1 MRHIISSTQFTKE
14 DLTSLFSL
22 TSDIKNEPSCYN
34 DSLRG
39 KVVATLFYE
48 PSTRTRLSFES
59 AIQRLGASLIST
71 ENAKEASSSVKGE
84 SLLDTIRIVEGYAE
98 AIVMRHHE
106 NDAAEEASKV
116 ASVPIINAGGG
127 SGEHPTQSLL
137 DCYTIFERRDSLEY
151 LSVAVI
157 GDLRYGRTVHS
168 LVKMLSLFKGLTV
181 YGVSLPGL
189 ELNEDYIQYIED
201 HGGRFISCTSLA
213 DIPSDVDVLY
223 QTRTQ
228 RERMSVREGEVQEIV
243 INKEVLS
250 RFDSHT
256 MVLHPLPRNQ
266 EIAHD
271 VDKDPRALYFEQ
283 AKNGMWVRMALVY
296 TLLKENR

>member
-1 MRHIISSTQFTKE
+1 MRHVISSSQFTKE
-14 DLTSLFSL
+14 DLTTLFAL
-22 TSDIKNEPSCYN
+22 TSDLKHEPSRYRN
-34 DSLRG
+34 SLSG

-71 ENAKEASSSVKGE
+71 ENAKEVSSSVKGE
-84 SLLDTIRIVEGYAE
+84 SLSDTIRIIEGYAE

-106 NDAAEEASKV
+106 NDAAEEASKI

-137 DCYTIFERRDSLEY
+137 DCYTIYEQRGSLDQ
-151 LSVAVI
+151 LSIAVI

-168 LVKMLSLFKGLTV
+168 LVKMLSLFDGLTV

-189 ELNEDYIQYIED
+189 ELSESYIQYIEE
-201 HGGRFISCTSLA
+201 HGGMYVACTSLD

-228 RERMSVREGEVQEIV
+228 RERMTVREGNVQEFV
-243 INKEVLS
+243 IDQQVLHS
-250 RFDSHT
+250 FAKHT
-256 MVLHPLPRNQ
+256 IVLHPLPRNQ
-266 EIAHD
+266 EIASE
-271 VDKDPRALYFEQ
+271 VDSDPRALYFEQ
-283 AKNGMWVRMALVY
+283 AKNGMWVRMALLY
-296 TLLKENR
+296 MLLRENR

>member
-1 MRHIISSTQFTKE
+1 MRHVISSTQFTKE
-14 DLTSLFSL
+14 NVTSLFAL
-22 TSDIKNEPSCYN
+22 TSDIKNDPSRYY

-59 AIQRLGASLIST
+59 AIQRLGANLIST
-71 ENAKEASSSVKGE
+71 ENAKEVSSAVKGE
-84 SLLDTIRIVEGYAE
+84 SLTDTIRIVEGYAE

-106 NDAAEEASKV
+106 NDAAAEASRV

-137 DCYTIFERRDSLEY
+137 DSYTIFEQRGSLDR

-168 LVKMLSLFKGLTV
+168 LVKILSLFEGLTI
-181 YGVSLPGL
+181 YGVSLPSL
-189 ELNEDYIQYIED
+189 ELSDHYIQYLED
-201 HGGRFISCTSLA
+201 HGGRFIACNSLK
-213 DIPSDVDVLY
+213 DIPGDIDVLY

-228 RERMSVREGEVQEIV
+228 RERMTASEGNVKEII
-243 INKEVLS
+243 INKQVLS
-250 RFDSHT
+250 RFHSRT

-266 EIAHD
+266 EISPDIDH
-271 VDKDPRALYFEQ
+271 DPRALYFEQ
-283 AKNGMWVRMALVY
+283 AKNGMWVRMALLY
-296 TLLKENR
+296 ALLTENR

>member
-22 TSDIKNEPSCYN
+22 TSDIKNDSSRYY

-71 ENAKEASSSVKGE
+71 ENAKEVSSSVKGE
-84 SLLDTIRIVEGYAE
+84 SLADTIRIVEGYAE
-98 AIVMRHHE
+98 AIVIRHHE
-106 NDAAEEASKV
+106 NEAAAEASRV

-137 DCYTIFERRDSLEY
+137 DCYTIFERLGSLNN
-151 LSVAVI
+151 LSVAII

-168 LVKMLSLFKGLTV
+168 LVKMLSLFDGLTI
-181 YGVSLPGL
+181 YGVSLSGL
-189 ELNEDYIQYIED
+189 ELSENYIRYIEEY
-201 HGGRFISCTSLA
+201 GGRFIACSSLEEV
-213 DIPSDVDVLY
+213 PSNVDVLY

-228 RERMSVREGEVQEIV
+228 RERMSAREGEVQEIV
-243 INKEVLS
+243 IDQAVLDL
-250 RFDSHT
+250 FEGNT
-256 MVLHPLPRNQ
+256 IVLHPLPRNQ
-266 EIAHD
+266 EIAPE
-271 VDKDPRALYFEQ
+271 VDQDLRAQYFEQ
-283 AKNGMWVRMALVY
+283 AKNGMWVRMALLY
-296 TLLKENR
+296 TLLKESR

>member
-14 DLTSLFSL
+14 DLTSLFTL
-22 TSDIKNEPSCYN
+22 TSDIKNDSSRYY

-71 ENAKEASSSVKGE
+71 ENAKEVSSSVKGE
-84 SLLDTIRIVEGYAE
+84 SLADTIRIVEGYAE
-98 AIVMRHHE
+98 AIVIRHHE
-106 NDAAEEASKV
+106 DEAAAEASRA

-127 SGEHPTQSLL
+127 AGEHPTQSLL
-137 DCYTIFERRDSLEY
+137 DCYTIFERRESLDH
-151 LSVAVI
+151 LSVAII

-168 LVKMLSLFKGLTV
+168 LVKMLSLFDGLTI

-189 ELNEDYIQYIED
+189 ELSENYIRYIEE
-201 HGGRFISCTSLA
+201 HGGRFIACSSLMEV
-213 DIPSDVDVLY
+213 PSDVDVLY

-228 RERMSVREGEVQEIV
+228 RERMSAREGAVQEIV
-243 INKEVLS
+243 IDQAVLDLFE
-250 RFDSHT
+250 RNT
-256 MVLHPLPRNQ
+256 IVLHPLPRNQ
-266 EIAHD
+266 EIAPN
-271 VDKDPRALYFEQ
+271 VDQDPRALYFEQ
-283 AKNGMWVRMALVY
+283 AKNGMWVRMALLY
-296 TLLKENR
+296 SLFKNR

>member
-14 DLTSLFSL
+14 DLTSLFTL
-22 TSDIKNEPSCYN
+22 TSDIKNDPSRYY

-71 ENAKEASSSVKGE
+71 ENAKEVSSSVKGE
-84 SLLDTIRIVEGYAE
+84 SLTDTIRIVEGYAE
-98 AIVMRHHE
+98 AIVIRHHE
-106 NDAAEEASKV
+106 NEAAAEASRA

-137 DCYTIFERRDSLEY
+137 DCYTIFERRKSLDH
-151 LSVAVI
+151 LSVAI
-157 GDLRYGRTVHS
+157 LGDLRYGRTVHS
-168 LVKMLSLFKGLTV
+168 LVKMLSLFDGLTI

-189 ELNEDYIQYIED
+189 ELSVDYKRYIEEY
-201 HGGRFISCTSLA
+201 GGRFIACSSL
-213 DIPSDVDVLY
+213 DDVPSDVDVLY

-228 RERMSVREGEVQEIV
+228 RERMTANEGNVREIV
-243 INKEVLS
+243 INKQVLNH
-250 RFDSHT
+250 FEPHT
-256 MVLHPLPRNQ
+256 IVLHPLPRNQ
-266 EIAHD
+266 EVAPD
-271 VDKDPRALYFEQ
+271 VDQDPRALYFEQ
-283 AKNGMWVRMALVY
+283 AKNGMWVRMALLY
-296 TLLKENR
+296 SLLENR

>member
-14 DLTSLFSL
+14 DLTSLFTL
-22 TSDIKNEPSCYN
+22 TSDIKNDPSRYC

-84 SLLDTIRIVEGYAE
+84 SLADTIRIVEGYAE
-98 AIVMRHHE
+98 AIVIRHHE
-106 NDAAEEASKV
+106 NEAAAEASRA

-137 DCYTIFERRDSLEY
+137 DCYTIVERRGSLEN
-151 LSVAVI
+151 LSIAVI

-168 LVKMLSLFKGLTV
+168 LVKMLSLFDGLTI
-181 YGVSLPGL
+181 YGVGLPGL
-189 ELNEDYIQYIED
+189 ELSDEYIKHIED
-201 HGGRFISCTSLA
+201 NGGRFIACSSL
-213 DIPSDVDVLY
+213 DEVPGNVDVLY

-228 RERMSVREGEVQEIV
+228 RERMSADDEDVSEMV
-243 INKEVLS
+243 INKQVLHHFHF
-250 RFDSHT
+250 RT

-266 EIAHD
+266 EIASE
-271 VDKDPRALYFEQ
+271 VDRDPRALYFRQ
-283 AKNGMWVRMALVY
+283 AKNGMWVRMALLY
-296 TLLKENR
+296 TLLQESR

>member
-1 MRHIISSTQFTKE
+1 MRHVISSTQFTKE
-14 DLTSLFSL
+14 DLTSLFVL
-22 TSDIKNEPSCYN
+22 TSDIKKDPSRYY

-71 ENAKEASSSVKGE
+71 ENAREVSSSVKGE
-84 SLLDTIRIVEGYAE
+84 SLQDTVRIVEGYAE
-98 AIVMRHHE
+98 AIVMRHYE
-106 NDAAEEASKV
+106 NDAAAEASRV

-137 DCYTIFERRDSLEY
+137 DGYTIFEQRSSLDH

-168 LVKMLSLFKGLTV
+168 LVKMLSLFEDLTI
-181 YGVSLPGL
+181 YGVGLPGL
-189 ELNEDYIQYIED
+189 ELSDDYIQYIED
-201 HGGRFISCTSLA
+201 NGGHFIACSSLS
-213 DIPSDVDVLY
+213 DVPSDVDVLY

-228 RERMSVREGEVQEIV
+228 RERMSASQGSVQEI
-243 INKEVLS
+243 IIDRHVLN
-250 RFDSHT
+250 RFGSHT

-266 EIAHD
+266 EIASD
-271 VDKDPRALYFEQ
+271 VDGDPRALYFQQ
-283 AKNGMWVRMALVY
+283 AKNGMWIRMALLY
-296 TLLKENR
+296 SLLTENR